1 MTESIEDKIVR
12 RVGYTLDEAVSWYD
26 YAEQLGEENEPK
38 KYVVFLDQMMQTL
51 PGCVKRVLDKTDLDA
66 VLKSML
72 THRIVS
78 LMLKVCREEAKVQG
92 QHDRTRGQLLDFQ
105 IALKKRM
112 EEETRLQLRPYIALL
127 GLVNFPEHF

>member
-1 MTESIEDKIVR
+1 MCEEGAGQDGSGRGVEKHVDAPD
-12 RVGYTLDEAVSWYD
+12 RVFDAKSVSRGG
-26 YAEQLGEENEPK
+26 QSP
-38 KYVVFLDQMMQTL
+38 
-51 PGCVKRVLDKTDLDA
+51 
-66 VLKSML
+66 
-72 THRIVS
+72 
-78 LMLKVCREEAKVQG
+78 G